1 MAVLINSNQISLI
14 RHTHNFA
21 QIGEKMKLEK
31 FTVSRY
37 RSIDGAQNIVLGKDT
52 TVLVGKNNEGKSNL
66 LRALN
71 LAIGQMKEIAKTNS
85 RPVAGVWNP
94 GSIIRHSANNYR
106 NMSYDFKVDFPKKKS
121 EKGKQ
126 TTNIKLHF
134 SLSDNDITEFKK
146 ELKLGIN
153 NELTLEFIY
162 NQQNTLKINVYK
174 RGGRNWQDKI
184 VGIIKFVSNR
194 IGFNYI
200 PAVRTEDSFMDII
213 NKELRFALRKVE
225 TDANYEAQLKK
236 LQEIE
241 EKATKSISD
250 KISEELKYWLP
261 NTTGVRIDLSDMYS
275 RNIFLRR
282 NINLFV
288 TSSGTETLLENKG
301 DGVKSLFALA
311 LLANNADKSSNS
323 ILAIDEP
330 EAHLHPEAIHLLQK
344 TVADISSGT
353 QVLIATH
360 NPIFVNKSDEASNI
374 IVDSGSVHKAKK
386 IQEIR
391 EILGVEIEDNLTNAN
406 KMIVVEGLSDQIY
419 IKRFI
424 QVYGTQLLKNRVK
437 SGSIAVFN
445 IHGVGKLKI
454 NLQYFQNIMVDFFVI
469 LDNDKPALNA
479 VKESKNASMINEN
492 AYSFIPKESYQ
503 NEVELENLYNSEFVN
518 KVCFPLTNL
527 DITDKLNDYNHNNK
541 WSVSMEKI
549 FSEIGSEWNKE
560 IETLIKADLA
570 NELKTNAHPETLLT
584 TRGQEFTKTLINK
597 MNNYF
602 SLTKNIQ

>member
-1 MAVLINSNQISLI
+1 
-14 RHTHNFA
+14 
-21 QIGEKMKLEK
+21 MKLEK

-37 RSIDGAQNIVLGKDT
+37 RSIDRAQNIVLGKDT

-71 LAIGQMKEIAKTNS
+71 LAIGQMKEIAKANS
-85 RPVAGVWNP
+85 KPVDGVWNP
-94 GSIIRHSANNYR
+94 NGTIRHNR
-106 NMSYDFKVDFPKKKS
+106 NTVYDFEVDFPKKKS
-121 EKGKQ
+121 EKSVR
-126 TTNIKLHF
+126 TTNIKLYF
-134 SLSDNDITEFKK
+134 SLSDNDIIDFKK
-146 ELKLGIN
+146 QLKLGIN
-153 NELTLEFIY
+153 SELTLEFIY
-162 NQQNTLKINVYK
+162 SQQNTLRVNVYK

-184 VGIIKFVSNR
+184 LEIIKFVSSR

-213 NKELRFALRKVE
+213 NKELRYALRKVE
-225 TDANYEAQLKK
+225 TDANYESQLKK
-236 LQEIE
+236 LQKIE
-241 EKATKSISD
+241 EEATKSITD

-261 NTTGVRIDLSDMYS
+261 NTTGVRIDLSDTYS
-275 RNIFLRR
+275 RNFFFRR
-282 NINLFV
+282 NLNLFV
-288 TSSGTETLLENKG
+288 TSSGIETLLENKG

-344 TVADISSGT
+344 TVSDISSGT

-360 NPIFVNKSDEASNI
+360 NPIFVNKTDETSNI

-391 EILGVEIEDNLTNAN
+391 DILGVEIEDNLTNAN
-406 KMIVVEGLSDQIY
+406 KMIVVEGLCDQIY
-419 IKRFI
+419 IMKFI
-424 QVYGTQLLKNRVK
+424 QLYGSQFLRNKVK
-437 SGSIAVFN
+437 SGSIAIFN

-469 LDNDKPALNA
+469 LDNDAPARSA
-479 VKESKNASMINEN
+479 IKESQNESMINDN

-503 NEVELENLYNSEFVN
+503 NEVELENFYNSKFVN
-518 KVCFPLTNL
+518 EVCFSLTNT
-527 DITDKLNDYNHNNK
+527 DITDKLDNYNHQNK

-549 FSEIGSEWNKE
+549 FSEIGSEWNE
-560 IETLIKADLA
+560 NIEKSIKVNLA
-570 NELKTNAHPETLLT
+570 EKLKTNAHPEKLLT
-584 TRGQEFTKTLINK
+584 PRGQEFTKTLIDK

-602 SLTKNIQ
+602 SPTKNI